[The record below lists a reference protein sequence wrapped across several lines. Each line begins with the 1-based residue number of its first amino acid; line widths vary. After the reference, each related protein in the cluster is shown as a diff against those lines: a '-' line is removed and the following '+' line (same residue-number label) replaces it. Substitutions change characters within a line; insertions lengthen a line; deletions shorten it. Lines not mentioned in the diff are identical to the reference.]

1 MSICQDLYKHAKQ
14 VIPGGTQ
21 LLSKRPENAAPGQWP
36 TYFAKAKGCEVWDL
50 DGNHYYDMTTNG
62 IGACLLGYA
71 NPDVSK
77 AVIKRI
83 EDGCMSTLNPPEE
96 VELADKLLEIHPWA
110 GSVRFARTGGEIAA
124 VAVRIARATT
134 KRDVV
139 AICGYHGWS
148 DWYLAANLGDTT
160 ALNGIH
166 LPGLQPD
173 GVPFALKGT
182 SVTFRYGNVE
192 EFDAIIEKYGDRLAA
207 VIMEPARNN
216 EPPKGWLEHI
226 RDEVHRV
233 GGLLIFDEITIGW
246 RLCFGGSHLRFGV
259 NPDMAIFA
267 KAMGTGHPIA
277 AVIGTKEAMDGA
289 QTSFI
294 SSTYWTES
302 VGPTAA
308 LATIE
313 AMEKTKVW
321 EHVEYIGKTVQN
333 DWITLA
339 QKHGIEINCSTD
351 SFACLAHFGFK
362 QYPAELGTLYTVLM
376 LKEGFMAGTGIY
388 PTLAH
393 NDEVLAK
400 YRVAIDKV
408 FGIIAELLKKGDREA
423 IVEAIGGPVRHSG
436 FARLID

>member
-1 MSICQDLYKHAKQ
+1 MSKSQDLYKHAKQ
-14 VIPGGTQ
+14 VIPAGTQ
-21 LLSKRPENAAPGQWP
+21 LLSKRPEMFAPGQWP
-36 TYFAKAKGCEVWDL
+36 NYFTKAEGCEVWDL

-71 NPDVSK
+71 NPEVSE
-77 AVIKRI
+77 AVIERVKN
-83 EDGCMSTLNPPEE
+83 GAMSTLNPPEE
-96 VELADKLLEIHPWA
+96 VYLADKLIEIHPWA
-110 GSVRFARTGGEIAA
+110 DNVRFARTGGEIAA

-192 EFDAIIEKYGDRLAA
+192 EFDNIIKNYGDRLAA

-246 RLCFGGSHLRFGV
+246 RLCFGGSHLKFGV

-289 QTSFI
+289 HTSFI

-308 LATIE
+308 LKTIE
-313 AMEKTKVW
+313 VMEKTKVW

-339 QKHGIEINCSTD
+339 DKHGINISCSTD
-351 SFACLAHFGFK
+351 CFACLAHFAFK
-362 QYPAELGTLYTVLM
+362 DYPLEMSTLYTVLM
-376 LKEGFMAGTGIY
+376 LKEGFMAGTGLY

-393 NDEVLAK
+393 NDEILAK
-400 YRVAIDKV
+400 HRAAVDKV
-408 FGIIAELLKKGDREA
+408 FGQMAEIAKGGKKEII
-423 IVEAIGGPVRHSG
+423 EAIGGPVKQTG